1 MSGTTSPSQPIDA
14 TLPSWTDAQAI
25 TSYLTSVSGVV
36 LVFLGSLNP
45 TWGSA
50 PKWLAPSMAL
60 AGFVIATAAQIFNF
74 ISHRSATKAALSA
87 HGVIHAAAIS
97 ASGGDPV
104 VAARL
109 ASVALQRPLAPPDP
123 TGSVTSAPATS

>member
-1 MSGTTSPSQPIDA
+1 VPSATSPSQPIDA

-25 TSYLTSVSGVV
+25 TSYLTSASGIV
-36 LVFLGSLNP
+36 LAFLGSLNP

-60 AGFVIATAAQIFNF
+60 AGFVIATAAQIFNV

-87 HGVIHAAAIS
+87 HGAIHAAAIT

-104 VAARL
+104 AAANL
-109 ASVALQRPLAPPDP
+109 ASVALQRPLAS
-123 TGSVTSAPATS
+123 TAPAAIATPATPPR